1 MISYS
6 QNLEDVILWRALK
19 NIGNGFYVDI
29 GAAWPDEH
37 SVTKVFYDNGW
48 NGINVEPNLHHYN
61 RLVSDRVR
69 DINLQ
74 TAVGDKVGYLDMTI
88 FSDTGLS
95 TLVPEIADIHSKN
108 GFNRQIVTVPVI
120 TLKELLEKYITDQQP
135 IHFLKIDVEGL
146 EEQVIKSSD
155 WDRFRP
161 WIVVVEATLPLSQTE
176 SYEGWDDILISSGY
190 ILAYVDGLNR
200 FYLASEH
207 SELLPKLKYPPNV
220 FDEYVRSDQV
230 NLEKQLH
237 QTTEDYQKFT
247 MDYQQ
252 EVKKL
257 SQEISILKSSLV
269 VAEQSSDDFHRRL
282 RDVYSSTSWKITKP
296 IRFIKRFFFE
306 KTSRQQLIIRI
317 KVIIRKVI
325 LRCISIINKNQKIA
339 LLSKRLLNR
348 FPTLKQRLIRM
359 QKSNFSSLSH
369 YQSDSMSIRANQIY
383 QDIKLAVENN
393 KKDK

>member
-19 NIGNGFYVDI
+19 DIKNGFYVDV
-29 GAAWPDEH
+29 GAAWPEEH
-37 SVTKVFYDNGW
+37 SVTKTFYDNGW
-48 NGINVEPNLHHYN
+48 KGINVEPNVRHYN
-61 RLVSDRVR
+61 RLVSERER

-74 TAVGDKVGYLDMTI
+74 MAVGERAGNLEMTI

-95 TLVPEIADIHSKN
+95 TLVPEIADIHSQN
-108 GFNRQIVTVPVI
+108 GFNRETVTVPVI
-120 TLKELLEKYITDQQP
+120 TLLELLEANLPAHQP

-146 EEQVIKSSD
+146 EEQVIKSCD
-155 WDRFRP
+155 WERFRP
-161 WIVVVEATLPLSQTE
+161 WIVVVEATLPLSQAE
-176 SYEGWDDILISSGY
+176 SYEGWDHILISSGY

-220 FDEYVRSDQV
+220 FDEYVLSKQMK
-230 NLEKQLH
+230 LEAKLH
-237 QTTEDYQKFT
+237 GH
-247 MDYQQ
+247 QQ
-252 EVKKL
+252 EIKEL
-257 SQEISILKSSLV
+257 NQEISTLQSNLA
-269 VAEQSSDDFHRRL
+269 VAEQSSEDFHRRL
-282 RDVYSSTSWKITKP
+282 RDIYSSTSWKITKP

-317 KVIIRKVI
+317 KVFIRKII
-325 LRCISIINKNQKIA
+325 LRCISIISKNQEIS

-348 FPTLKQRLIRM
+348 FPIIKQRLIRM
-359 QKSNFSSLSH
+359 QKSSFSSLSH
-369 YQSDSMSIRANQIY
+369 YQSDSMSIRASQIY
-383 QDIKLAVENN
+383 QDIKQAVENN

>member
-48 NGINVEPNLHHYN
+48 NGINVEPNLYHYN

-176 SYEGWDDILISSGY
+176 SYEGWNDILISSGY

-237 QTTEDYQKFT
+237 QTTEDYQK
-247 MDYQQ
+247 
-252 EVKKL
+252 EVKRL
-257 SQEISILKSSLV
+257 SQEISTLKSSLV
-269 VAEQSSDDFHRRL
+269 VAEQSSDDFHQRL

-296 IRFIKRFFFE
+296 IRFIKRFFF
-306 KTSRQQLIIRI
+306 
-317 KVIIRKVI
+317 
-325 LRCISIINKNQKIA
+325 
-339 LLSKRLLNR
+339 
-348 FPTLKQRLIRM
+348 
-359 QKSNFSSLSH
+359 
-369 YQSDSMSIRANQIY
+369 
-383 QDIKLAVENN
+383 
-393 KKDK
+393 